1 VRFVPRSAV
10 SEATSGERATA
21 IAAGG
26 SVWQGGSMVQYK
38 HRASQR
44 AWPGFARSIAAL
56 IASTGLA
63 APHVWAQGVTSPVT
77 RVSMNDAVR
86 LALERNQTLRGQRLT
101 IDQSRA
107 DETTAALKPNPG
119 FSFGA
124 EGFPLISPRQINGD
138 FLRST
143 VSYSTS
149 LSYTFE
155 RGDKRLKRTTAA
167 EDTTEVTR
175 RNVIDLERQLRF
187 QAEQAF
193 VAALLAKSTLEL
205 AQQNLQS
212 FSDVV
217 ELNRE
222 RVTAGDLAQGEFYKI
237 SLQKLQFEQD
247 VSAAQVGLVQAKASL
262 RQLMGF
268 ETIADDFAIDGD
280 LSFAPYTLNLD
291 DLKRQALENRPDV
304 EAARLGVK
312 LAQDAAALERGNRA
326 RDVTGDVGYSH
337 TGPDNLF
344 GVGFSIDLPVHDRN
358 QGNIARS
365 EIAVRQANE
374 AEAATR
380 FMAVTDVVNAY
391 AAFETNQ
398 KVVNLYQSGYL
409 DQARQSLEITT
420 YVYQHGAGTL
430 LDLLDAERTF
440 RATELAYRDALA
452 AYMTSLRQLNFAV
465 GRQVIP

>member
-1 VRFVPRSAV
+1 VV
-10 SEATSGERATA
+10 
-21 IAAGG
+21 
-26 SVWQGGSMVQYK
+26 
-38 HRASQR
+38 
-44 AWPGFARSIAAL
+44 
-56 IASTGLA
+56 ASTGLA
-63 APHVWAQGVTSPVT
+63 ALHVGAQGVTSPVT

-86 LALERNQTLRGQRLT
+86 LTLERNQTLRGQRLT
-101 IDQSRA
+101 IDESKA

-119 FSFGA
+119 FSFDA
-124 EGFPLISPRQINGD
+124 EGFPLFSPRQINAD

-155 RGDKRLKRTTAA
+155 RGGKRVKRTTVA

-193 VAALLAKSTLEL
+193 VNALLAKSTLEL

-212 FSDVV
+212 FSEVV
-217 ELNRE
+217 ELNRQ
-222 RVTAGDLAQGEFYKI
+222 RVTAGDLAQGDFYKI

-268 ETIADDFAIDGD
+268 ETIADDFEIDGD

-291 DLKRQALENRPDV
+291 DLKRQALESRPDV
-304 EAARLGVK
+304 QAARVGVK
-312 LAQDAAALERGNRA
+312 LAQDAAALERGNKA
-326 RDVTGDVGYSH
+326 RDVTGDVAYSH
-337 TGPDNLF
+337 TGDNLF
-344 GVGFSIDLPVHDRN
+344 GVGFSIDLPFHDRN
-358 QGNIARS
+358 QGNIAHT
-365 EIAVRQANE
+365 EIAVRQAIE
-374 AEAATR
+374 TETATR
-380 FMAVTDVVNAY
+380 FMAVTDVVNAF
-391 AAFETNQ
+391 AAFETDR
-398 KVVNLYQSGYL
+398 KVVNLYESGYL

-420 YVYQHGAGTL
+420 YVYQHGAGSL
-430 LDLLDAERTF
+430 LDLLDAERTY
-440 RATELAYRDALA
+440 RATELAYREALA

>member
-1 VRFVPRSAV
+1 
-10 SEATSGERATA
+10 
-21 IAAGG
+21 
-26 SVWQGGSMVQYK
+26 
-38 HRASQR
+38 
-44 AWPGFARSIAAL
+44 
-56 IASTGLA
+56 
-63 APHVWAQGVTSPVT
+63 
-77 RVSMNDAVR
+77 MNDAVR
-86 LALERNQTLRGQRLT
+86 LTLERNQTLRGQRLT
-101 IDQSRA
+101 IDESKA
-107 DETTAALKPNPG
+107 DEMTAALKPNPG

-124 EGFPLISPRQINGD
+124 EGFPLFSPRQINGD

-155 RGDKRLKRTTAA
+155 RGDKRAKRTTVA

-187 QAEQAF
+187 QAEQGF
-193 VAALLAKSTLEL
+193 VNALLAKSTLEL

-212 FSDVV
+212 FSEVV

-222 RVTAGDLAQGEFYKI
+222 RVAAGDLAQGDFYKI

-268 ETIADDFAIDGD
+268 ETVADDFEIDGD

-291 DLKRQALENRPDV
+291 DLKQQALESRPDV
-304 EAARLGVK
+304 QAARVGLR
-312 LAQDAAALERGNRA
+312 LAQDAAALERGNKA
-326 RDVTGDVGYSH
+326 RDVTGDVTYSH

-344 GVGFSIDLPVHDRN
+344 GAGFSIDLPFHDRN
-358 QGNIARS
+358 QGNIAHS
-365 EIAVRQANE
+365 EIAVRQAIE
-374 AEAATR
+374 TETATR
-380 FMAVTDVVNAY
+380 FMAVTDVVNAF
-391 AAFETNQ
+391 AAFETNR
-398 KVVNLYQSGYL
+398 KIVGLYESGYL

-420 YVYQHGAGTL
+420 YVYQHGAGSL
-430 LDLLDAERTF
+430 LDLLDAERTY
-440 RATELAYRDALA
+440 RATELAYREALA